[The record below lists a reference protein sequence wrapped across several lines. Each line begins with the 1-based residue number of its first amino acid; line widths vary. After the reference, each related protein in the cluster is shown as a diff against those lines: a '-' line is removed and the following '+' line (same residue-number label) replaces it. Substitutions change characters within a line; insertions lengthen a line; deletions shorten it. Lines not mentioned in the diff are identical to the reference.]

1 MANNPLSAKN
11 LEELMKNSLI
21 PNADKLKD
29 KIFEIDAA
37 AFQVNKTFGL
47 AGEQVMAIKSTLTGA
62 VSEVERLGGSMSDVK
77 NIISGIGSAL
87 QRNLV
92 IESSAVADLFA
103 AGQIS
108 GEGTDKLTK
117 TFKQAG
123 FSIYNVSKEIE
134 NVANTARGL
143 GLNTQA
149 VSEKI
154 MDNIGQLNR
163 FNFKGGIDGLS
174 RMAAESTNLRVDMK
188 TAMDLADK
196 AFSPEGAIEIST
208 AFQRLGATIPGLTDV
223 NELMF
228 NARNNPERLQQD
240 LAEYGKQFAKMNEN
254 GDFEIMPGAKA
265 RLREINSQLNLGSGT
280 MQRYALGAAEFDYK
294 ISRIRMPNFDIS
306 EDDKKLIANMSELKP
321 GGSATIKFEDAEGKS
336 QTKNVVELTESDVQ
350 AIKDSSA
357 PKDIQDVQKGQLSA
371 LESIKASMTSLN
383 NKVATGIGGSKTAND
398 ILEGAEL
405 VETTVYDTFS
415 TAIGKTEK
423 ISENVDKVTDTLVDS
438 VEKLVTGEMEITE
451 VLGNIGQ
458 VGTEVAEDFTNN
470 FKPAMKVVT
479 DNIEEFKTGTN
490 KFNGVLEAL
499 TGFISEVGNNSQVEK
514 TPEVNAQDFIK
525 TPGMGIQTLPQ
536 DTIFGGTGFESFID
550 GIKEMKSIPTTTNN
564 NTTNTQLQDFITQ
577 MKSIKS
583 SMNSSNNNETPV
595 ETKTTADINLNIKI
609 DAPNQIDTNQV
620 VLALENQGVR
630 EKLYETMRET
640 MYNNGLSAPTS
651 SKTKLMN
658 PYITS

>member
-1 MANNPLSAKN
+1 MADNPLSFKN

-21 PNADKLKD
+21 PSADKLKD
-29 KIFEIDAA
+29 KIYEVDNA
-37 AFQVNKTFGL
+37 AFEVNKTFGL
-47 AGEQVMAIKSTLTGA
+47 AGEQIMAIKSSLTGA
-62 VSEVERLGGSMSDVK
+62 VSQVERLGGSMMDVK
-77 NIISGIGSAL
+77 NIISGIGDELGRSL
-87 QRNLV
+87 I
-92 IESSAVADLFA
+92 IEADAIADLYA
-103 AGQIS
+103 ASEIS
-108 GEGTDKLTK
+108 GKSTRSLTS
-117 TFKQAG
+117 TFKSAG
-123 FSIYNVSKEIE
+123 FSMYNVAKEIE
-134 NVANTARGL
+134 GISNSSRSM
-143 GLNTQA
+143 GLNTVA
-149 VSEKI
+149 VTEKI
-154 MDNIGQLNR
+154 TDNLGQLNR

-188 TAMDLADK
+188 TAMDLADR

-228 NARNNPERLQQD
+228 NARNNPERLQED

-280 MQRYALGAAEFDYK
+280 MQKYALGAAEFDYK
-294 ISRIRMPNFDIS
+294 MSRIRMPNFDVS
-306 EDDKKLIANMSELKP
+306 EEDKKLIANMSELKP

-336 QTKNVVELTESDVQ
+336 QTKNIVELTESDVQ
-350 AIKDSSA
+350 AIKKSA
-357 PKDIQDVQKGQLSA
+357 EPKEIQDVQKRQLSTQ
-371 LESIKASMTSLN
+371 ESIDASLKSLLN
-383 NKVATGIGGSKTAND
+383 KTASGIAGAKTSND

-405 VETTVYDTFS
+405 VETTIYDTFS
-415 TAIGKTEK
+415 TALGKTEK
-423 ISENVDKVTDTLVDS
+423 ISENVDKVTDTLVNS
-438 VEKLVTGEMEITE
+438 VEKLVTGEMELTE
-451 VLGNIGQ
+451 VLGNIGR
-458 VGTEVAEDFTNN
+458 VGTEVSEDFTSN
-470 FKPAMKVVT
+470 FKPAMKVIT

-499 TGFISEVGNNSQVEK
+499 TGFIETVGNNSQVEK

-550 GIKEMKSIPTTTNN
+550 GIKEMKSIPTSN
-564 NTTNTQLQDFITQ
+564 NTDNTQLQDFITQ
-577 MKSIKS
+577 MKSMKS
-583 SMNSSNNNETPV
+583 SMNSGDDNKTPV

>member
-1 MANNPLSAKN
+1 MADNPLSAKN

-21 PNADKLKD
+21 PNADKLKQ
-29 KIFEIDAA
+29 KIFEIDKA
-37 AFQVNKTFGL
+37 AFDVNKTFGL

-62 VSEVERLGGSMSDVK
+62 VSEVERLGGSMLDVT
-77 NIISGIGSAL
+77 NIIKGVGSAL
-87 QRNLV
+87 NRNLI

-103 AGQIS
+103 AGEVS
-108 GEGTDKLTK
+108 GESTEKLTK

-134 NVANTARGL
+134 NIANTARGL

-149 VSEKI
+149 VSQKI

-188 TAMDLADK
+188 TAMDLADR

-228 NARNNPERLQQD
+228 NARNNPERLQED
-240 LAEYGKQFAKMNEN
+240 LAEYGKQFVKMNEN

-265 RLREINSQLNLGSGT
+265 RLREINSQLQLGSGT
-280 MQRYALGAAEFDYK
+280 MQGYALGAAELEYK
-294 ISRIRMPNFDIS
+294 MGRIRMPNFDVS
-306 EDDKKLIANMSELKP
+306 EDDKKLIANMSEIKP

-383 NKVATGIGGSKTAND
+383 NKVVTGIAGSKTAND
-398 ILEGAEL
+398 VLEGAEL
-405 VETTVYDTFS
+405 IETTVYDTFS

-423 ISENVDKVTDTLVDS
+423 ISENVDKVTDTLVNS

-458 VGTEVAEDFTNN
+458 VGTEVAEDFTKN

-499 TGFISEVGNNSQVEK
+499 TEFIGKVGNNSQVEK
-514 TPEVNAQDFIK
+514 PPEVSAQDFIK

-550 GIKEMKSIPTTTNN
+550 GIKEMKSLPTTNNN

-577 MKSIKS
+577 MKSMKS
-583 SMNSSNNNETPV
+583 STNSSNNNETPV

>member
-1 MANNPLSAKN
+1 MADNPLSAKN
-11 LEELMKNSLI
+11 LEELFKNSLL
-21 PNADKLKD
+21 PSADRLKE
-29 KIFEIDAA
+29 KIIEIDNA

-62 VSEVERLGGSMSDVK
+62 ASEVERLGGNMTNVK
-77 NIISGIGSAL
+77 NIISGIGSEL
-87 QRNLV
+87 GRSLI
-92 IESSAVADLFA
+92 IESDAIGDLFA
-103 AGQIS
+103 ASEIS
-108 GEGTDKLTK
+108 GKEVTKLTS
-117 TFKQAG
+117 TFKSAG
-123 FSIYNVSKEIE
+123 FSMYNVAKEIE
-134 NVANTARGL
+134 GISNTSRGM

-149 VSEKI
+149 VTEKI
-154 MDNIGQLNR
+154 VDNISQLNR

-188 TAMDLADK
+188 TAMNLADK
-196 AFSPEGAIEIST
+196 AFSPEGAIEIATS
-208 AFQRLGATIPGLTDV
+208 FQRLGATIPGLTDV

-228 NARNNPERLQQD
+228 NARNNPERLQKD
-240 LAEYGKQFAKMNEN
+240 LAEYAKTFVKMNEN
-254 GDFEIMPGAKA
+254 GDFKIMPGAVA
-265 RLREINSQLNLGSGT
+265 RMRELNSQLNMGEGYIQKLGIG
-280 MQRYALGAAEFDYK
+280 QKELEYK
-294 ISRIRMPNFDIS
+294 MSRIRMPNFDVS
-306 EDDKKLIANMSELKP
+306 EEDKKLIANMSEIKP

-336 QTKNVVELTESDVQ
+336 QTKNVVELTESDVN
-350 AIKDSSA
+350 AIKDSAA
-357 PKDIQDVQKGQLSA
+357 PKDIQDVQKSQLSA
-371 LESIKASMTSLN
+371 LESIKASLTSLN
-383 NKVATGIGGSKTAND
+383 NKVVTGIGGSKSAND
-398 ILEGAEL
+398 ILQGAEL
-405 VETTVYDTFS
+405 AETTVYDTFS

-423 ISENVDKVTDTLVDS
+423 ISENIDKVTDTLVNS
-438 VEKLVTGEMEITE
+438 VEKLVTGEIEISE
-451 VLGNIGQ
+451 AFANIGQ
-458 VGTEVAEDFTNN
+458 VGTEVAEDFKKN

-499 TGFISEVGNNSQVEK
+499 TEFIGKVGNDSQVETLPK
-514 TPEVNAQDFIK
+514 VSAPDFIK
-525 TPGMGIQTLPQ
+525 TPGMGIQTLPE

-550 GIKEMKSIPTTTNN
+550 GIKEMKSIPTNN

-577 MKSIKS
+577 MKSMKS
-583 SMNSSNNNETPV
+583 SMNSGDNNKTPV

>member
-1 MANNPLSAKN
+1 MADNPLSFKN

-21 PNADKLKD
+21 PSADKLKD
-29 KIFEIDAA
+29 KIYEVDNA
-37 AFQVNKTFGL
+37 AFEVNKTFGL
-47 AGEQVMAIKSTLTGA
+47 AGEQIMAIKSSLTGA
-62 VSEVERLGGSMSDVK
+62 VSQVERLGGSMMDVK
-77 NIISGIGSAL
+77 NIISGIGDELGRSL
-87 QRNLV
+87 I
-92 IESSAVADLFA
+92 IESDAIADLYA
-103 AGQIS
+103 ASEIS
-108 GEGTDKLTK
+108 GKSTRSLTS
-117 TFKQAG
+117 TFKSAG
-123 FSIYNVSKEIE
+123 FSMYNVAKEIE
-134 NVANTARGL
+134 GISNSSRSM
-143 GLNTQA
+143 GLNT
-149 VSEKI
+149 VKVTEKI
-154 MDNIGQLNR
+154 TDNIGQLNR

-228 NARNNPERLQQD
+228 NARNNPERLQED

-280 MQRYALGAAEFDYK
+280 MQKYALGAAEFDYK
-294 ISRIRMPNFDIS
+294 MSRIRMPNFDVS
-306 EDDKKLIANMSELKP
+306 EEDKKLIANMSELKP

-336 QTKNVVELTESDVQ
+336 QTKNVVELTESDVK
-350 AIKDSSA
+350 AIKDSAA
-357 PKDIQDVQKGQLSA
+357 PKEIQDVQKLQLSTQ
-371 LESIKASMTSLN
+371 ESIDASLKSLLN
-383 NKVATGIGGSKTAND
+383 KTASGIAGAKTSND

-405 VETTVYDTFS
+405 VETTIYDTFS
-415 TAIGKTEK
+415 TALGKTEK
-423 ISENVDKVTDTLVDS
+423 ISENVDKVTDTLVNS
-438 VEKLVTGEMEITE
+438 VEKLVTGEMELTE
-451 VLGNIGQ
+451 VLGNIGR
-458 VGTEVAEDFTNN
+458 VGTEVSEDFTSN
-470 FKPAMKVVT
+470 FKPAMKVIT

-499 TGFISEVGNNSQVEK
+499 TGFIETVGNNSQVEK

-550 GIKEMKSIPTTTNN
+550 GIKEMKSIPTSN
-564 NTTNTQLQDFITQ
+564 NTDNTQLQDFITQ
-577 MKSIKS
+577 MKSMKS
-583 SMNSSNNNETPV
+583 SMNSGDDNKTPV

>member
-1 MANNPLSAKN
+1 MADNPLSFKN

-21 PNADKLKD
+21 PSADKLKD
-29 KIFEIDAA
+29 KIYEVDNA
-37 AFQVNKTFGL
+37 AFEVNKTFGL
-47 AGEQVMAIKSTLTGA
+47 AGEQIMAIKSSLTGA
-62 VSEVERLGGSMSDVK
+62 VSQVERLGGSMMDVK
-77 NIISGIGSAL
+77 NIISGIGDELGRSL
-87 QRNLV
+87 I
-92 IESSAVADLFA
+92 IESDAIADLYA
-103 AGQIS
+103 ASEIS
-108 GEGTDKLTK
+108 GKSTRSLTS
-117 TFKQAG
+117 TFKSAG
-123 FSIYNVSKEIE
+123 FSMYNVAKEIE
-134 NVANTARGL
+134 GISNSSRSM
-143 GLNTQA
+143 GLNT
-149 VSEKI
+149 VKVTEKI
-154 MDNIGQLNR
+154 TDNIGQLNR

-188 TAMDLADK
+188 AAMDLADK

-228 NARNNPERLQQD
+228 NARNNPERLQED

-280 MQRYALGAAEFDYK
+280 MQKYALGAAEFDYK
-294 ISRIRMPNFDIS
+294 MSRIRMPNFDVS
-306 EDDKKLIANMSELKP
+306 EEDKKLIANMSELKP

-336 QTKNVVELTESDVQ
+336 QTKNVVELTESDVK
-350 AIKDSSA
+350 AIKDSAA
-357 PKDIQDVQKGQLSA
+357 PKEIQDVQKLQLSTQ
-371 LESIKASMTSLN
+371 ESIDASLKSLLN
-383 NKVATGIGGSKTAND
+383 KTASGIAGAKTSND

-405 VETTVYDTFS
+405 VETTIYDTFS
-415 TAIGKTEK
+415 TALGKTEK
-423 ISENVDKVTDTLVDS
+423 ISENVDKVTDTLVNS
-438 VEKLVTGEMEITE
+438 VEKLVTGEMELTE
-451 VLGNIGQ
+451 VLGNIGR
-458 VGTEVAEDFTNN
+458 VGTEVSEDFTSN
-470 FKPAMKVVT
+470 FKPAMKVIT

-499 TGFISEVGNNSQVEK
+499 TGFIETVGNNSQVEK

-550 GIKEMKSIPTTTNN
+550 GIKEMKSIPTSN
-564 NTTNTQLQDFITQ
+564 NTDNTQLQDFITQ
-577 MKSIKS
+577 MKSMKS
-583 SMNSSNNNETPV
+583 SMNSGDDNKTPV

>member
-1 MANNPLSAKN
+1 MADNPLSAKN

-21 PNADKLKD
+21 PNADKLVQ
-29 KIFEIDAA
+29 KIFDMDKA
-37 AFQVNKTFGL
+37 AFDVNKTFGL

-62 VSEVERLGGSMSDVK
+62 VSEVERLGGSMLDVT
-77 NIISGIGSAL
+77 NIIKGVGSAL
-87 QRNLV
+87 NRNLI

-103 AGQIS
+103 AGEVS
-108 GEGTDKLTK
+108 GESTEKLTK

-134 NVANTARGL
+134 NIANTARGL

-149 VSEKI
+149 VSQKI

-188 TAMDLADK
+188 TAMDLADR

-228 NARNNPERLQQD
+228 NARNNPERLQED
-240 LAEYGKQFAKMNEN
+240 LAEYGKQFVKMNEN

-265 RLREINSQLNLGSGT
+265 RLREINSQLQLGTGT
-280 MQRYALGAAEFDYK
+280 MQGYALGAAELEYK
-294 ISRIRMPNFDIS
+294 MGRIRMPNFDVS
-306 EDDKKLIANMSELKP
+306 EDDKKLIANMSEIKP

-357 PKDIQDVQKGQLSA
+357 PKDIQDVQKGQLDA

-383 NKVATGIGGSKTAND
+383 NKVVTGIAGSKTAND
-398 ILEGAEL
+398 VLEGAEL
-405 VETTVYDTFS
+405 IETTVYDTFS

-423 ISENVDKVTDTLVDS
+423 ISENVDKVTDTLVNS

-458 VGTEVAEDFTNN
+458 VGTEVAEDFTKN

-514 TPEVNAQDFIK
+514 IPKVSAEDFIK

-550 GIKEMKSIPTTTNN
+550 GIKEMKSLPTTNN

-577 MKSIKS
+577 MKSMKS
-583 SMNSSNNNETPV
+583 STNSSNNNETPV
-595 ETKTTADINLNIKI
+595 EIKTTADINLNIKI

>member
-1 MANNPLSAKN
+1 MADNPLSAKN

-21 PNADKLKD
+21 PNADKLKQ
-29 KIFEIDAA
+29 KIFEIDKA
-37 AFQVNKTFGL
+37 AFDVNKTFGL

-62 VSEVERLGGSMSDVK
+62 VSEVERLGGSMLDVT
-77 NIISGIGSAL
+77 NIIKGVGSAL
-87 QRNLV
+87 NRNLI

-103 AGQIS
+103 AGEIS
-108 GEGTDKLTK
+108 GESTEKLTK

-149 VSEKI
+149 VSQKI

-174 RMAAESTNLRVDMK
+174 RMATESTNLRVDMK
-188 TAMDLADK
+188 TAMDLADR
-196 AFSPEGAIEIST
+196 AFSPEGAIEITT

-228 NARNNPERLQQD
+228 NARNNPERLQED

-265 RLREINSQLNLGSGT
+265 RLREINSQLQLGAGT
-280 MQRYALGAAEFDYK
+280 MQGYALGAAELEYK
-294 ISRIRMPNFDIS
+294 MGRIRMPNFDVS
-306 EDDKKLIANMSELKP
+306 EDDKKLIANMSEIKP

-383 NKVATGIGGSKTAND
+383 NKVATGIAGSKTAND
-398 ILEGAEL
+398 VLEGAEL
-405 VETTVYDTFS
+405 IETTVYDTFS
-415 TAIGKTEK
+415 TALGKTEK
-423 ISENVDKVTDTLVDS
+423 ISENVDKVTDTLVNS
-438 VEKLVTGEMEITE
+438 VEKLVTGEMELTE

-514 TPEVNAQDFIK
+514 TPEVSAQDFIK

-550 GIKEMKSIPTTTNN
+550 GIKEMKSIPTSN
-564 NTTNTQLQDFITQ
+564 NTDNTQLQDFITQ
-577 MKSIKS
+577 MKSMKS
-583 SMNSSNNNETPV
+583 STNSSNNNETPV

>member
-1 MANNPLSAKN
+1 MADNPLSFKN

-21 PNADKLKD
+21 PSADKLKE
-29 KIFEIDAA
+29 KIYEVDNA
-37 AFQVNKTFGL
+37 AFEVNKTFGL
-47 AGEQVMAIKSTLTGA
+47 AGEQVMAIKSSLTGA
-62 VSEVERLGGSMSDVK
+62 VSEVERLGGEMVNVK
-77 NIISGIGSAL
+77 NIISGIGDELGRSL
-87 QRNLV
+87 I
-92 IESSAVADLFA
+92 IETDAIADLYA
-103 AGQIS
+103 ASEIS
-108 GEGTDKLTK
+108 GKSTRSLTS
-117 TFKQAG
+117 TFKSAG
-123 FSIYNVSKEIE
+123 FSMYNVAKEIE
-134 NVANTARGL
+134 GISNSSRSM
-143 GLNTQA
+143 GLNTVA
-149 VSEKI
+149 VTEKI
-154 MDNIGQLNR
+154 TSNLSELNR
-163 FNFKGGIDGLS
+163 FNFKGGIDGLA

-196 AFSPEGAIEIST
+196 AFSPEGAIEIATS
-208 AFQRLGATIPGLTDV
+208 FQRLGATIPGLTDV

-228 NARNNPERLQQD
+228 NARNNPEKIQKD
-240 LAEYGKQFAKMNEN
+240 LAEYAKQFVKINKEGNAT
-254 GDFEIMPGAKA
+254 IMPGAKA
-265 RLREINSQLNLGSGT
+265 RLREINSQLQLGVGT
-280 MQRYALGAAEFDYK
+280 IQKFGIAEAELDFK
-294 ISRIRMPNFDIS
+294 MSKIRMPNFDVS
-306 EDDKKLIANMSELKP
+306 EDDKKLIANMSEIKP

-357 PKDIQDVQKGQLSA
+357 PKDIKDIQKSQLSA
-371 LESIKASMTSLN
+371 QQSIDASLKSLL
-383 NKVATGIGGSKTAND
+383 NKTASGIAGSKSSND
-398 ILEGAEL
+398 IVEGGEL
-405 VETTVYDTFS
+405 LETTIYDTFS

-423 ISENVDKVTDTLVDS
+423 ISENVDKVTDTLVNS

-458 VGTEVAEDFTNN
+458 VGTEVAEDFKNN
-470 FKPAMKVVT
+470 FKPAMKVIT

-499 TGFISEVGNNSQVEK
+499 TGFIEKVGNNSQVEK
-514 TPEVNAQDFIK
+514 TPVVPVEDFIK
-525 TPGMGIQTLPQ
+525 TPGMVLQTLPQ

-550 GIKEMKSIPTTTNN
+550 GIKEMKSLPTINNN

-577 MKSIKS
+577 MKSMKS
-583 SMNSSNNNETPV
+583 STNSSNNNETPV

>member
-1 MANNPLSAKN
+1 MADNPLSAKN

-21 PNADKLKD
+21 PNADKLKQ
-29 KIFEIDAA
+29 KIFEIDKA
-37 AFQVNKTFGL
+37 AFDVNKTFGL

-62 VSEVERLGGSMSDVK
+62 VSEVERLGGSMSDVT
-77 NIISGIGSAL
+77 NIIKGVGSAL
-87 QRNLV
+87 NRNLI

-103 AGQIS
+103 AGEVT
-108 GEGTDKLTK
+108 GESTEKLTK

-134 NVANTARGL
+134 NIANTARGL

-149 VSEKI
+149 VSQKI

-196 AFSPEGAIEIST
+196 AFSPEGAIEITT

-228 NARNNPERLQQD
+228 NARNNPERLQED
-240 LAEYGKQFAKMNEN
+240 LAEYGKQFVKMNEN

-265 RLREINSQLNLGSGT
+265 RLREINSQLQLGAGT
-280 MQRYALGAAEFDYK
+280 MQGYALGAAELEYK
-294 ISRIRMPNFDIS
+294 MGRIRMPNFDVS
-306 EDDKKLIANMSELKP
+306 EDDKKLIANMSEIKP

-357 PKDIQDVQKGQLSA
+357 PKDIKDVQKGQLDA
-371 LESIKASMTSLN
+371 LNSIKASMTSLN
-383 NKVATGIGGSKTAND
+383 NKVVTGIAGSKTAND
-398 ILEGAEL
+398 VLEGAEL
-405 VETTVYDTFS
+405 IETTVYDTFS

-423 ISENVDKVTDTLVDS
+423 ISENVDKVTDTLVNS

-458 VGTEVAEDFTNN
+458 VGTEVAEDFTKN

-499 TGFISEVGNNSQVEK
+499 TGFISKVGNNSQVEK
-514 TPEVNAQDFIK
+514 TPEVSAQDFIK

-550 GIKEMKSIPTTTNN
+550 GIKEMKSLPTTTNN

-577 MKSIKS
+577 MKSMKS
-583 SMNSSNNNETPV
+583 STNSSNNNETPV

>member
-1 MANNPLSAKN
+1 
-11 LEELMKNSLI
+11 
-21 PNADKLKD
+21 
-29 KIFEIDAA
+29 
-37 AFQVNKTFGL
+37 
-47 AGEQVMAIKSTLTGA
+47 MAIKSSLTGA
-62 VSEVERLGGSMSDVK
+62 VSQVERLGGSMMDVK
-77 NIISGIGSAL
+77 NIISGIGDELGRSL
-87 QRNLV
+87 I
-92 IESSAVADLFA
+92 IESDAIADLYA
-103 AGQIS
+103 ASEIS
-108 GEGTDKLTK
+108 GKSTRSLTS
-117 TFKQAG
+117 TFKSAG
-123 FSIYNVSKEIE
+123 FSMYNVAKEIE
-134 NVANTARGL
+134 GISNSSRSM
-143 GLNTQA
+143 GLNT
-149 VSEKI
+149 VKVTEKI
-154 MDNIGQLNR
+154 TDNIGQLNR

-228 NARNNPERLQQD
+228 NARNNPERLQED

-280 MQRYALGAAEFDYK
+280 MQKYALGAAEFDYK
-294 ISRIRMPNFDIS
+294 MSRIRMPNFDVS
-306 EDDKKLIANMSELKP
+306 EEDKKLIANMSELKP

-336 QTKNVVELTESDVQ
+336 QTKNVVELTESDVK
-350 AIKDSSA
+350 AIKDSAA
-357 PKDIQDVQKGQLSA
+357 PKEIQDVQKLQLSTQ
-371 LESIKASMTSLN
+371 ESIDASLKSLLN
-383 NKVATGIGGSKTAND
+383 KTASGIAGAKTSND

-405 VETTVYDTFS
+405 VETTIYDTFS
-415 TAIGKTEK
+415 TALGKTEK
-423 ISENVDKVTDTLVDS
+423 ISENVDKVTDTLVNS
-438 VEKLVTGEMEITE
+438 VEKLVTGEMELTE
-451 VLGNIGQ
+451 VLGNIGR
-458 VGTEVAEDFTNN
+458 VGTEVSEDFTSN
-470 FKPAMKVVT
+470 FKPAMKVIT

-499 TGFISEVGNNSQVEK
+499 TGFIETVGNNSQVEK

-550 GIKEMKSIPTTTNN
+550 GIKEMKSIPTSN
-564 NTTNTQLQDFITQ
+564 NTDNTQLQDFITQ
-577 MKSIKS
+577 MKSMKS
-583 SMNSSNNNETPV
+583 SMNSGDDNKTPV

>member
-1 MANNPLSAKN
+1 MADNPLSAKN

-21 PNADKLKD
+21 PNADKLKQ
-29 KIFEIDAA
+29 KIFEIDKA
-37 AFQVNKTFGL
+37 AFDVNKTFGL

-62 VSEVERLGGSMSDVK
+62 VSEVERLGGSMSDVT
-77 NIISGIGSAL
+77 NIIKGVGSAL
-87 QRNLV
+87 NRNLI

-103 AGQIS
+103 AGEVT
-108 GEGTDKLTK
+108 GERTEKLTK

-149 VSEKI
+149 VSQKI

-188 TAMDLADK
+188 TAMDLADR

-228 NARNNPERLQQD
+228 NARNNPERLQED
-240 LAEYGKQFAKMNEN
+240 LAEYGKQFVKMNEN

-265 RLREINSQLNLGSGT
+265 RLREINSQLQLGAGT
-280 MQRYALGAAEFDYK
+280 MQGYALGAAELEYK
-294 ISRIRMPNFDIS
+294 MGRIRMPNFDVS
-306 EDDKKLIANMSELKP
+306 EDDKKLIANMSEIKP

-383 NKVATGIGGSKTAND
+383 NKVVTGIAGSKTAND
-398 ILEGAEL
+398 VLEGAEL
-405 VETTVYDTFS
+405 IETTVYDTFS

-423 ISENVDKVTDTLVDS
+423 ISENVDKVTDTLVNS

-514 TPEVNAQDFIK
+514 IPEVSAQDFIK

-550 GIKEMKSIPTTTNN
+550 GIKEMKSLPTTNNN

-577 MKSIKS
+577 MKSMKS
-583 SMNSSNNNETPV
+583 STNSSNNNETPV

>member
-1 MANNPLSAKN
+1 MADNPLSFKN

-21 PNADKLKD
+21 PSADKLKD
-29 KIFEIDAA
+29 KIYEVDNA
-37 AFQVNKTFGL
+37 AFEVNKTFGL
-47 AGEQVMAIKSTLTGA
+47 AGEQIMAIKSSLTGA
-62 VSEVERLGGSMSDVK
+62 VSQVERLGGSMMDVK
-77 NIISGIGSAL
+77 NIISGIGDELGRSL
-87 QRNLV
+87 I
-92 IESSAVADLFA
+92 IESDAIADLYA
-103 AGQIS
+103 ASEIS
-108 GEGTDKLTK
+108 GKSTRSLTS
-117 TFKQAG
+117 TFKSAG
-123 FSIYNVSKEIE
+123 FSMYNVAKEIE
-134 NVANTARGL
+134 GISNSSRSM
-143 GLNTQA
+143 GLNT
-149 VSEKI
+149 VKVTEKI
-154 MDNIGQLNR
+154 TDNIGQLNR

-228 NARNNPERLQQD
+228 NARNNPERLQED

-280 MQRYALGAAEFDYK
+280 MQKYALGAAEFDYK
-294 ISRIRMPNFDIS
+294 MSRIRMPNFDVS
-306 EDDKKLIANMSELKP
+306 EEDKKLIANMSELKP

-336 QTKNVVELTESDVQ
+336 QTKNVVELTESDVK
-350 AIKDSSA
+350 AIKDSAA
-357 PKDIQDVQKGQLSA
+357 PKEIQDVQKLQLSTQ
-371 LESIKASMTSLN
+371 ESIDASLKSLL
-383 NKVATGIGGSKTAND
+383 NKTASAYAGSKTSND

-405 VETTVYDTFS
+405 VETTIYDTFS
-415 TAIGKTEK
+415 AALGKTEK
-423 ISENVDKVTDTLVDS
+423 ISENVDKVTDTLVNS
-438 VEKLVTGEMEITE
+438 VEKLVTGEMELTE
-451 VLGNIGQ
+451 VLGNIGR
-458 VGTEVAEDFTNN
+458 VGTEVSEDFTSN
-470 FKPAMKVVT
+470 FKPAMKVIT

-499 TGFISEVGNNSQVEK
+499 TGFIEKVGNNSQGEK
-514 TPEVNAQDFIK
+514 TPELNAQDFIK

-550 GIKEMKSIPTTTNN
+550 GIKEMKSIPTSN
-564 NTTNTQLQDFITQ
+564 NTDNTQLQDFITQ
-577 MKSIKS
+577 MKSMKS
-583 SMNSSNNNETPV
+583 SMNSGDDNKTPV